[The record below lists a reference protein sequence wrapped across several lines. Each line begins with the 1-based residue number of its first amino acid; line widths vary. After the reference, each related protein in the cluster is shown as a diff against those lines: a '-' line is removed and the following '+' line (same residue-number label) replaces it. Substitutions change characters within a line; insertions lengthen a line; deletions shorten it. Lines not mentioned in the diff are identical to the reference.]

1 MNAPLARRVDR
12 FGPSPT
18 LAASAAARKL
28 REAGREIIDWTAGE
42 PDFDTPEP
50 VRAAAR
56 AAMDGGQTRYTAVG
70 GTPELIAAVAD
81 KLRRDNGLDYE
92 PAQILV
98 SVGVKHALYNCFQAL
113 IEPGAEVVIPAPY
126 WASYPDMVR
135 LAGGAPVFLPADAA
149 RHFRPAPEQL
159 AAALTERT
167 RLLILNSPSN
177 PCGTMLRR
185 GDLEDYAEVL
195 RAHPQVRVVS
205 DDIYELIRYD
215 GRGFVNLAQAAPDL
229 RGRVLVFNGVS
240 KAYAM
245 TGWRIGYVAGPAEVV
260 RAMRDIQSQSTS
272 SPCSIAQAAAAAALA
287 GDAAPVAAM
296 VAAFQERRD
305 YLVAALD
312 ALPGMSC
319 QLPDGAFYCL
329 PDVRGMMARAGCED
343 DVAFASLLLEELQ
356 LATVPGLPF
365 GAPGHVRV
373 SFATDLQTLRRGV
386 EKLQERFA

>member
-18 LAASAAARKL
+18 LAAAAAARRL

-50 VRAAAR
+50 VRAAAKR
-56 AAMDGGQTRYTAVG
+56 AIDGGQTRYTAVG
-70 GTPELIAAVAD
+70 GTPALVAAVAD
-81 KLRRDNGLDYE
+81 KLRRDNGLDYA
-92 PAQILV
+92 PAEILV
-98 SVGVKHALYNCFQAL
+98 SAGVKHALHNCFQAL

-135 LAGGAPVFLPADAA
+135 LAGGAPVFLPADAE

-159 AAALTERT
+159 EAALTERA

-185 GDLEDYAEVL
+185 SDLEGYAEVL

-215 GRGFVNLAQAAPDL
+215 GREFVNLAQAAPDL
-229 RGRVLVFNGVS
+229 RGRVLVCNGVS

-245 TGWRIGYVAGPAEVV
+245 TGWRIGYAAGPAEVIA
-260 RAMRDIQSQSTS
+260 AMRDIQSQSTS
-272 SPCSIAQAAAAAALA
+272 NPCSIAQAAAAAALA
-287 GDAAPVAAM
+287 ADRGPVDAM
-296 VAAFQERRD
+296 VEAFRERRD
-305 YLVAALD
+305 WLVAALD

-319 QLPDGAFYCL
+319 RPPDGAFYCL

-343 DVAFASLLLEELQ
+343 DAAFASLLLEELH

-386 EKLQERFA
+386 DKLRERFA

>member
-1 MNAPLARRVDR
+1 MNAPLARRVER

-18 LAASAAARKL
+18 LAAAAAARRL

-50 VRAAAR
+50 VRAAAK
-56 AAMDGGQTRYTAVG
+56 AAIDGGQTRYTAVG
-70 GTPELIAAVAD
+70 GTPALVAAIAA
-81 KLRRDNGLDYE
+81 KLRRDNGLDYAPE
-92 PAQILV
+92 QILV
-98 SVGVKHALYNCFQAL
+98 SAGVKHALHNCLQAL

-135 LAGGAPVFLPADAA
+135 LAGGAPVFLPADAG

-159 AAALTERT
+159 EAALTERT

-185 GDLEDYAEVL
+185 SDLEGYAEVL
-195 RAHPQVRVVS
+195 RAHPQVRIAS

-215 GRGFVNLAQAAPDL
+215 GREFVNLVQAAPDL
-229 RGRVLVFNGVS
+229 RDRVLVFNGVS

-245 TGWRIGYVAGPAEVV
+245 TGWRIGYAAGPAEVI
-260 RAMRDIQSQSTS
+260 RAMRNIQSQSTS
-272 SPCSIAQAAAAAALA
+272 NPCSIAQAAAAAALA
-287 GDAAPVAAM
+287 DGAGSAAAM
-296 VAAFQERRD
+296 VTAFRERRD

-319 QLPDGAFYCL
+319 RPPDGAFYCL
-329 PDVRGMMARAGCED
+329 PDVRGMMERAGCGD
-343 DVAFASLLLEELQ
+343 DAAFASLLLEELH

-373 SFATDLQTLRRGV
+373 SFATGLPTLRRGV
-386 EKLQERFA
+386 EKLRERFA

>member
-18 LAASAAARKL
+18 LAAAAAARRL

-50 VRAAAR
+50 VRAAAKR
-56 AAMDGGQTRYTAVG
+56 AIDGGQTRYTAVG
-70 GTPELIAAVAD
+70 GTPALVAAVAD
-81 KLRRDNGLDYE
+81 KLRRDNGLDYA
-92 PAQILV
+92 PAEILV
-98 SVGVKHALYNCFQAL
+98 SAGVKHALHNCFQAL

-135 LAGGAPVFLPADAA
+135 LAGGAPVFLPADAE

-159 AAALTERT
+159 EAALTERA

-185 GDLEDYAEVL
+185 SDLEGYAEVL

-215 GRGFVNLAQAAPDL
+215 GREFVNLAQAAPDL
-229 RGRVLVFNGVS
+229 RGRVLVCNGVS

-245 TGWRIGYVAGPAEVV
+245 TGWRIGYAAGPAEVIE
-260 RAMRDIQSQSTS
+260 AMRDIQSQSTS
-272 SPCSIAQAAAAAALA
+272 NPCSIAQAAAAAALA
-287 GDAAPVAAM
+287 GDRGPVDAM
-296 VAAFQERRD
+296 VAAFRERRD
-305 YLVAALD
+305 WLVAALD

-319 QLPDGAFYCL
+319 RPPDGAFYCL

-343 DVAFASLLLEELQ
+343 DAAFASLLLEELH

-386 EKLQERFA
+386 DKLRERFA

>member
-18 LAASAAARKL
+18 LAAAAAARRL

-50 VRAAAR
+50 VRAAAKR
-56 AAMDGGQTRYTAVG
+56 AIDGGQTRYTAVG
-70 GTPELIAAVAD
+70 GTPALVAAVAD
-81 KLRRDNGLDYE
+81 KLRRDNGLDYA
-92 PAQILV
+92 PAEILV
-98 SVGVKHALYNCFQAL
+98 SAGVKHALHNCFQAL

-135 LAGGAPVFLPADAA
+135 LAGGAPVFLPADAE

-159 AAALTERT
+159 EAALTERA

-185 GDLEDYAEVL
+185 SDLEGYAEVL

-215 GRGFVNLAQAAPDL
+215 GREFVNLAQAAPDL
-229 RGRVLVFNGVS
+229 RERVLVFNGVS

-245 TGWRIGYVAGPAEVV
+245 TGWRIGYAAGPAEVIE
-260 RAMRDIQSQSTS
+260 AMRDIQSQSTS
-272 SPCSIAQAAAAAALA
+272 NPCSIAQAAAAAALA
-287 GDAAPVAAM
+287 GDAAPVGAM

-319 QLPDGAFYCL
+319 QPPDGAFYCL
-329 PDVRGMMARAGCED
+329 PDVRGMMARAGCAD
-343 DVAFASLLLEELQ
+343 DAAFASLLLEELH

-386 EKLQERFA
+386 DKLRERFG

>member
-18 LAASAAARKL
+18 LAAAAAARRL

-50 VRAAAR
+50 VREAAKR
-56 AAMDGGQTRYTAVG
+56 AIDGGETRYTAVG
-70 GTPELIAAVAD
+70 GTPALVAAVAD
-81 KLRRDNGLDYE
+81 KLRRDNGLDYAPE
-92 PAQILV
+92 EILV
-98 SVGVKHALYNCFQAL
+98 SVGVKHALHNCFQAL

-135 LAGGAPVFLPADAA
+135 LAGGAPVFLPADAE

-159 AAALTERT
+159 EAALTERA

-185 GDLEDYAEVL
+185 GDLEGYAEVL

-215 GRGFVNLAQAAPDL
+215 GREFVNLAQAAPDL
-229 RGRVLVFNGVS
+229 RGRVLVCNGVS

-245 TGWRIGYVAGPAEVV
+245 TGWRIGYAAGPAEVIK
-260 RAMRDIQSQSTS
+260 AMRDIQSQSTS
-272 SPCSIAQAAAAAALA
+272 NPCSIAQAAAAAALA

-343 DVAFASLLLEELQ
+343 DAAFASLLLEELH

-386 EKLQERFA
+386 EKLRERFA